1 MSDELD
7 KREILKLRSE
17 EVQEIIGNPPHWLIR
32 WGIAIFIG
40 ILFLFLALSWFI
52 RYPDIVS
59 ADFTLTSVNAPK
71 PVNARTGGKL
81 TQLMV
86 TDNTVVKS
94 GQILGFIESTADP
107 DQVLK
112 LSEVI
117 DTLSRELTNNEVERI
132 STFSPH
138 QYNHLG
144 ELQANFQTF
153 NQAILEFK
161 AYLASGYYLRKKRIL
176 QHDLTYLQQLHH
188 NLEEQ
193 KAMAEQD
200 LRLARDNFAVQATL
214 AVKKMIAPVAFKQA
228 QSQLL
233 AKKQPLA
240 QLSASIINNES
251 AQNDKKDQLLE
262 LDKEISQQ
270 KITFLQALNTFESSI
285 ESWEYQ
291 YVLKAPVSGTVSFI
305 SFLQKN
311 QTVQAGQPLFYV
323 KPENTKYIG
332 LMYIPQFN
340 MGKIRA
346 GEKVNIKFSGYPFQE
361 YGSVTGRI
369 AAISSVPKDSKYL
382 AKITLPDGLKTNYGR
397 VLTYRDGMSATGD
410 IVTANRRLIE
420 KFIYRIRRSV
430 NSR

>member
-1 MSDELD
+1 MSDALD

-17 EVQEIIGNPPHWLIR
+17 EVQEIIGNPPHWLIQ
-32 WGIAIFIG
+32 WGIAIFLG
-40 ILFLFLALSWFI
+40 VLFLFLALSWFI
-52 RYPDIVS
+52 HYPDIVS

-81 TQLMV
+81 TKLMV

-112 LSEVI
+112 LSDVI
-117 DTLSRELTNNEVERI
+117 VTLSRELTNNEVERI
-132 STFSPH
+132 SKFSPH

-144 ELQANFQTF
+144 ELQVNFQTF
-153 NQAILEFK
+153 NQAFLEFK

-176 QHDLTYLQQLHH
+176 QHDLAYLQQLHQ

-193 KAMAEQD
+193 KVMAEQD
-200 LRLARDNFAVQATL
+200 LKLARDNFAAQATL

-228 QSQLL
+228 QSNLL

-270 KITFLQALNTFESSI
+270 KITFLQALNTFQSNI
-285 ESWEYQ
+285 EAWEYQ
-291 YVLKAPVSGTVSFI
+291 YVLKAPVSGMVSFI

-311 QTVQAGQPLFYV
+311 QTVQASQPLFYV

-340 MGKIRA
+340 MGKIRT

-420 KFIYRIRRSV
+420 KFIYRIRKSV

>member
-1 MSDELD
+1 MADELD

-59 ADFTLTSVNAPK
+59 ADFTLTSLNAPK

-107 DQVLK
+107 DQVLG
-112 LSEVI
+112 LSDVI
-117 DTLSRELTNNEVERI
+117 DTLSRELTNNEVDRI

-153 NQAILEFK
+153 NQAFLEFK

-176 QHDLTYLQQLHH
+176 QHDLAYLQQLHQ

-200 LRLARDNFAVQATL
+200 LRLARDNFAAQATL

-233 AKKQPLA
+233 AKKQPLS
-240 QLSASIINNES
+240 QLNASIINNES

-285 ESWEYQ
+285 EAWEYQ
-291 YVLKAPVSGTVSFI
+291 YILKAPVSGTVSFI

-323 KPENTKYIG
+323 KPENTRYIG

-340 MGKIRA
+340 MGKIRT

-382 AKITLPDGLKTNYGR
+382 AKITLPNGLKTNYGR

-420 KFIYRIRRSV
+420 KFIYRIRKSV